1 MLPLRQV
8 QSFCTP
14 RTCTSG
20 TSTRTC
26 TFSDVSV
33 STSLSTSTC
42 AMCIHMSCATSFI
55 GNTLSC
61 TLSYVLLHARLTI
74 FQHLTRCYLA
84 SLTVLALSNTS
95 LSYKLHSS
103 HMPSMNIETDFV
115 NKKKNNSSTPWT
127 HSVVYASAFCP
138 LQSWSVQNS
147 CKWTPPPT
155 LSISSSSLIRF

>member
-1 MLPLRQV
+1 MKKSSQLPDACNANASQLVANTSLPLPPHNYFPQMPQCNVPPGAGAKLLHALHLHIGHKHKRLHI
-8 QSFCTP
+8 S
-14 RTCTSG
+14 
-20 TSTRTC
+20 
-26 TFSDVSV
+26 SDVSV

-74 FQHLTRCYLA
+74 SQHLTRCYLA
-84 SLTVLALSNTS
+84 SLTVVALSNTS

-115 NKKKNNSSTPWT
+115 NKKRNNASTP
-127 HSVVYASAFCP
+127 
-138 LQSWSVQNS
+138 
-147 CKWTPPPT
+147 
-155 LSISSSSLIRF
+155 

>member
-14 RTCTSG
+14 CTCTSG
-20 TSTRTC
+20 TSTSAC
-26 TFSDVSV
+26 TSSDVSV
-33 STSLSTSTC
+33 STSLSTC

-74 FQHLTRCYLA
+74 FQQLTRCYLT

-115 NKKKNNSSTPWT
+115 NKRKNNASTPWT
-127 HSVVYASAFCP
+127 YSVVYMPALCP

-155 LSISSSSLIRF
+155 LSISSYSLLRF

>member
-1 MLPLRQV
+1 MFPLGQV

-14 RTCTSG
+14 CTCTSG
-20 TSTRTC
+20 TSTRA
-26 TFSDVSV
+26 SDVSV
-33 STSLSTSTC
+33 STSLSTC
-42 AMCIHMSCATSFI
+42 AMCIHMSCATSLI

-115 NKKKNNSSTPWT
+115 NKEKNNASTPWT
-127 HSVVYASAFCP
+127 YSIQLFTCLPCAICSHDLYKITVSEP
-138 LQSWSVQNS
+138 H
-147 CKWTPPPT
+147 PPT
-155 LSISSSSLIRF
+155 LSISSSSLLRF

>member
-1 MLPLRQV
+1 MFPPRQV

-14 RTCTSG
+14 CTCTSG
-20 TSTRTC
+20 TSTSTY
-26 TFSDVSV
+26 TSSDVSV
-33 STSLSTSTC
+33 STSLSTC

-84 SLTVLALSNTS
+84 SLTVVALSNTS
-95 LSYKLHSS
+95 LSYKLHTS

-115 NKKKNNSSTPWT
+115 NKKRNNAPTPWT

-147 CKWTPPPT
+147 CKWTSPPT
-155 LSISSSSLIRF
+155 LSISSYSLLRF

>member
-1 MLPLRQV
+1 MFPLGQV

-14 RTCTSG
+14 CTCTSG
-20 TSTRTC
+20 TSTSTC
-26 TFSDVSV
+26 TSSDVSV

-84 SLTVLALSNTS
+84 SLTVVALSNTS

-115 NKKKNNSSTPWT
+115 NKEKNNASTPWT
-127 HSVVYASAFCP
+127 Y
-138 LQSWSVQNS
+138 
-147 CKWTPPPT
+147 
-155 LSISSSSLIRF
+155 SIQLFTCLPFALCSHDLYKIIVSEPHTHFINKLI